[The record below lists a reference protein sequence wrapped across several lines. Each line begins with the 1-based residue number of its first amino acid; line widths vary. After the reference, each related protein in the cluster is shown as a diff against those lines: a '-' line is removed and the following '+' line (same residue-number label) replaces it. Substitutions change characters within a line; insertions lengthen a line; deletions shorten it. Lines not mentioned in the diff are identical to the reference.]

1 MFTIASDA
9 VSLGTIQ
16 WDLIVGGFALFL
28 FGIEYMGNGLKSI
41 AGDKMRDYIDRY
53 TSSPWMGIIIG
64 ALVTTFI
71 QSSSATTAITIG
83 LVRAGLMRLDQSVG
97 IIMGANIGTTITAFL
112 IGLKVEKFALYFVFV
127 GVLLVVFSKRKKNH
141 YLGEIILGFGVL
153 FFGLKLMGDE
163 LKVIGQLPEFNQFAV
178 LMADQ
183 PILGL
188 IGGTLMTGI
197 VQSSSAVIGIV
208 QKLYDSGAMS
218 LAAAIPFVFGSN
230 IGTTITAVFAALGGS
245 LAAKRAAGIHVLFNV
260 IGTGIFFFFIPVL
273 IEFLT
278 ALSAAN
284 PSIGPAMQIAIAHI
298 IFNITITIL
307 LYPFIGLMVKIVKKV
322 LPGSEEELVEINLDD
337 LDPKLASELPSASLE
352 VSKQATIK
360 MTQLSI
366 DGINETQKFFNTGS
380 SKSLVAARQFEDVIN
395 SLDSKITT
403 YLTAVAN
410 EQLND
415 NETETLIQNLQIVKN
430 IERIGD
436 LTMNLTELFDMVY
449 DEKGNFSAEAKQD
462 INEMFELVTS
472 MVNLT
477 KEYLSN
483 NSKEISDLV
492 KEKENLLDLLESKAR
507 KRHFHRMT
515 GDNCVSGIAGS
526 VYVDILATLERMGDH
541 CCNIVTLSDNH

>member
-260 IGTGIFFFFIPVL
+260 IGTGIFFFFIPIL
-273 IEFLT
+273 IKFLT

-284 PSIGPAMQIAIAHI
+284 PSISPAMQIAIAHI